1 MSALMLFVAGA
12 FFGFHL
18 LIHILK
24 NKPTP
29 KTSIVFHSFFV
40 IIGMVLVF
48 MARAEGEQG
57 LLSTS
62 LILFS
67 LAAAGGVTMVFLDVV
82 KKSKPPA
89 FLAIGHMLLALSG
102 VICLAIHVFQK

>member
-12 FFGFHL
+12 FFGLHL
-18 LIHILK
+18 LSHIIK

-29 KTSIVFHSFFV
+29 KTSIVFHSLFV

-48 MARAEGEQG
+48 MARAEGERG

-62 LILFS
+62 LLLFS
-67 LAAAGGVTMVFLDVV
+67 LAAAGGVVMVFLDVV
-82 KKSKPPA
+82 KKIKPPVV
-89 FLAIGHMLLALSG
+89 LAIGHMLLALSG
-102 VICLAIHVFQK
+102 VVCLAIHVFNK